1 VADDLQTPFD
11 VAVVMVTI
19 VRPTIAQALRSIY
32 AQRFAG
38 RIQVMIGIDR
48 WEGERDTLQQLIDER
63 PPNVAVTVIDLGYST
78 SRRNGGVYP
87 SRFGG
92 ALKSILSYAANS
104 RYLAYLD
111 DDNWYA
117 PDHLASLLAAI
128 SGNDWAFRCGISSTR
143 QTGEVLCADTWASV
157 GPGRGNV
164 EPAPGGFVDTNCY
177 LFDKIACHDVFTEW
191 AMTRYGDGTTGGD
204 RQILQRVLPRPWGTN
219 AAHTLYYRRIF
230 SASRSTC
237 CGSCDVQVSIS
248 RGTCRLTPFPLKRR
262 GRNPPDSSGSKTP
275 TAPLRRRYRNCHATA
290 PAIAAAASATRIAT
304 ACFPR
309 PRSTV
314 RSRAVN

>member
-1 VADDLQTPFD
+1 MADDLQTPFD

-128 SGNDWAFRCGISSTR
+128 SGKMRKNRIR
-143 QTGEVLCADTWASV
+143 ILV
-157 GPGRGNV
+157 
-164 EPAPGGFVDTNCY
+164 
-177 LFDKIACHDVFTEW
+177 
-191 AMTRYGDGTTGGD
+191 GD
-204 RQILQRVLPRPWGTN
+204 R
-219 AAHTLYYRRIF
+219 
-230 SASRSTC
+230 
-237 CGSCDVQVSIS
+237 VSVEMSPYDLS
-248 RGTCRLTPFPLKRR
+248 RGRITY
-262 GRNPPDSSGSKTP
+262 
-275 TAPLRRRYRNCHATA
+275 RYK
-290 PAIAAAASATRIAT
+290 
-304 ACFPR
+304 
-309 PRSTV
+309 
-314 RSRAVN
+314 